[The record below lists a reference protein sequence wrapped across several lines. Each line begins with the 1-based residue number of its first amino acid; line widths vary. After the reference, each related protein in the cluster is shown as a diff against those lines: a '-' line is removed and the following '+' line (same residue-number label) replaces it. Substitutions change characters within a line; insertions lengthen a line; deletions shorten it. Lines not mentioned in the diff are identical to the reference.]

1 MIRTISQ
8 SERLDILLALALVFR
23 RPEEEDAA
31 GEQSAAQLAEKS
43 FSALSA
49 QDLEIL
55 KLRAALLDRLP
66 AQNRQLWQSFWLDKI
81 RRRGR
86 SPRLDEHINP
96 LQMAEILRGEPRT
109 IQLLILRNLAPDA
122 RSEVAAQLGFE
133 KILETPEPD
142 APSPTAEIVAIVR
155 QKFLSYFVA
164 LEDVYE
170 PGEIDKFTIA
180 GLSEFVQTLGIR
192 ETATACRAISSK
204 EALAAFLNRFGEEN
218 ARQIVRH
225 IAEMETV
232 EQFRVIE
239 AEKLLRASWNP
250 ALKADELLRILG
262 LKLLAAAIFGRD
274 ETAIRYTLQKLV
286 PREAQMLS
294 EYIAEIKTG
303 VSSDDAAAEAET
315 ASLNARRKIIERL
328 AAEFIQSGKMEG

>member
-23 RPEEEDAA
+23 RPEEDAA
-31 GEQSAAQLAEKS
+31 GQQSAAQLAEKS

-49 QDLEIL
+49 RDLEIL
-55 KLRAALLDRLP
+55 KTRAAFLDRLP
-66 AQNRQLWQSFWLDKI
+66 PANRQLWQSFWLDKI

-86 SPRLDEHINP
+86 SVRLDEHINP
-96 LQMAEILRGEPRT
+96 TQMAETLRAEPRT

-122 RSEVAAQLGFE
+122 RREVAAQLGIE
-133 KILETPEPD
+133 KILETHEPE
-142 APSPTAEIVAIVR
+142 APSPTAEIVAVVR

-170 PGEIDKFTIA
+170 PTAIDKLTIA

-204 EALAAFLNRFGEEN
+204 ETLAAFLNRFDEEN
-218 ARQIVRH
+218 AREIVRH
-225 IAEMETV
+225 ISEEMETV
-232 EQFRVIE
+232 EQFRVIQ
-239 AEKLLRASWNP
+239 AEKLLREAWNP

-262 LKLLAAAIFGRD
+262 LKLLAKALFARD

-294 EYIAEIKTG
+294 EYIAEIKNG
-303 VSSDDAAAEAET
+303 ISSGDAVPEEET
-315 ASLNARRKIIERL
+315 ANLNARREIIERL
-328 AAEFIQSGKMEG
+328 AENFIQSGKMEG

>member
-23 RPEEEDAA
+23 RPEEDAA
-31 GEQSAAQLAEKS
+31 PQQTAAQLVAEKS

-49 QDLEIL
+49 RDLEIL
-55 KLRAALLDRLP
+55 KTRAALFDRLP
-66 AQNRQLWQSFWLDKI
+66 PQNQQLWQAFWLDKI

-86 SPRLDEHINP
+86 SVRLDEHINP
-96 LQMAEILRGEPRT
+96 LQTAEILRAEPRT

-122 RSEVAAQLGFE
+122 RNEVAARLGVE
-133 KILETPEPD
+133 KILETSEPD
-142 APSPTAEIVAIVR
+142 APTPTAEIVAIVR

-170 PGEIDKFTIA
+170 PNAIDKFTIA
-180 GLSEFVQTLGIR
+180 ELSEFVQTLGIR

-204 EALAAFLNRFGEEN
+204 ETLAAFLNRFDEEN
-218 ARQIVRH
+218 AREIVRH
-225 IAEMETV
+225 ITEMETV
-232 EQFRVIE
+232 EQFWVIQ
-239 AEKLLRASWNP
+239 AEKLLREIWNP

-262 LKLLAAAIFGRD
+262 LKLLATAMFERD

-294 EYIAEIKTG
+294 EYISEIKNG
-303 VSSDDAAAEAET
+303 VSSAAGAAEEET
-315 ASLNARRKIIERL
+315 ANLNARRETIERL
-328 AAEFIQSGKMEG
+328 AEKFIQSGKMEG